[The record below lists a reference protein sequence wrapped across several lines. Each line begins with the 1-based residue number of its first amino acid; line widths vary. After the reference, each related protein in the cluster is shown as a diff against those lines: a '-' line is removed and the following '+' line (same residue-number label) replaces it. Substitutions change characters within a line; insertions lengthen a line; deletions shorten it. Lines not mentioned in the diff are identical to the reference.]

1 MLKMMNKFKTT
12 YLPLVFVFLLIGLQ
26 SCNVKRFIPEGEQ
39 LYTGA
44 DIEFEGDTK
53 VSGFSRVESE
63 VEDVLRPEPNSKI
76 LGSRLG
82 LLVHYKSQR
91 EKPGFLNRFLN
102 KRIGEKPVYLSDIN
116 IEQTE
121 KLILNRLENR
131 GFIYSDVVSEISEN
145 EKKKKAEIHYKVT
158 LAEPYLMVN
167 YIIDGDTLAVYD
179 SIRASIDETKLKE
192 GIRFDLN
199 ELKQE
204 RERIDLSLKQ
214 KGYYNFNENFLIF
227 EADTNRYQNRRFD
240 LFLRLKREVPEK
252 SIIPYQIERVN
263 IYPNYQMSDEY
274 SEADVIRLDAKNF
287 YQKEEF
293 FKEKRLLPYI
303 LINEGDYFSPENS
316 RNTSRRLTSIGAYK
330 FVNIR
335 YDELDTLATD
345 EKGKLEANIYLTPL
359 DKRSIRAELQAVTK
373 SNNFAGPSLSTTLT
387 NRNLFKGGEILN
399 LTLKGGYEFQI
410 ASGSQSGLSSTLL
423 GAEAEL
429 IFPRVLFPIA
439 ISDDW
444 FKYNIPKT
452 VVNAGVDYLNRSK
465 LYTLNTVSGRFGYV
479 WHANRFITHEF
490 FPVTV
495 NYVNLTNT
503 TAEFEQILEDNPFLR
518 SSFNQQFI
526 AGMTYSFTYN
536 GLVDALKTHQ
546 IFVNSTLDLA
556 GNSLSLFTGSGDEP
570 KSFLGL
576 EYAQY
581 AKADLDVRYHLR
593 VGSGQK
599 LVTRV
604 YGGIGLPYGNSDVMP
619 FTKQFFSGGPYSVRA
634 FRIRSLGPGTYTPED
649 GNTNSFFEQIGNIR
663 LEANLEYRFPIY
675 SFVKGAVFADAGN
688 VWNTKSNNA
697 LPGGEFSN
705 EFLDEMG
712 IGAGAGVRID
722 IQGFVIRFDLAAPLK
737 TPSLP
742 KGERWNFDYK
752 NPILNFAIG
761 YPF

>member
-1 MLKMMNKFKTT
+1 MIKFENT
-12 YLPLVFVFLLIGLQ
+12 YIPFLFIFLLFGLQ

-44 DIEFEGDTK
+44 DIDFDGDTN
-53 VSGFSRVESE
+53 VAGFSRVESE

-76 LGSRLG
+76 LGVRLG

-102 KRIGEKPVYLSDIN
+102 KRIGEEPVYLSDIN
-116 IEQTE
+116 LVQTE
-121 KLILNRLENR
+121 RLILNRLENR
-131 GFIYSDVVSEISEN
+131 GFIYSEVVSEITEN
-145 EKKKKAEIHYKVT
+145 KKGNTAKINYQVS
-158 LAEPYLMVN
+158 LAEPYLMEN
-167 YIIDGDTLAVYD
+167 YIVDSDTLAIYD
-179 SIRASIDETKLKE
+179 AIKETLDETDLEE
-192 GIRFDLN
+192 GMRFDLN
-199 ELKQE
+199 ELRKE
-204 RERIDLSLKQ
+204 RERIDLSLKE
-214 KGYYNFNENFLIF
+214 KGYYNFNEAFLIF
-227 EADTNRYQNRRFD
+227 EADTNQYQNRKFD

-263 IYPNYQMSDEY
+263 IYPNYQMADEY
-274 SEADVIRLDAKNF
+274 SEEDVIRLEGKNF
-287 YQKEEF
+287 YQKEKF

-316 RNTSRRLTSIGAYK
+316 RNTARRLTSIGAYK

-345 EKGKLEANIYLTPL
+345 NMGKLEANIFLTPL
-359 DKRSIRAELQAVTK
+359 EKRSIRAELQAVTK

-387 NRNLFKGGEILN
+387 NRNLFRGGEILN

-429 IFPRVLFPIA
+429 VFPRMLFPIS

-452 VVNAGVDYLNRSK
+452 VINVGFDYLNRSK
-465 LYTLNTVSGRFGYV
+465 LYTLNTVSSRFGYV

-490 FPVTV
+490 FPVSI

-526 AGMTYSFTYN
+526 SGMTYSFTYN
-536 GLVDALKTHQ
+536 GLVDALRTHQ
-546 IFVNSTLDLA
+546 IFINTTFDIA
-556 GNSLSLFTGSGDEP
+556 GNGLSLLSGSGDEP

-604 YGGIGLPYGNSDVMP
+604 YGGIGLPYGNSEVMP

-634 FRIRSLGPGTYTPED
+634 FRIRSLGPGTYAPES
-649 GNTNSFFEQIGNIR
+649 GNTNSFFEQTGNIR
-663 LEANLEYRFPIY
+663 LEANMEYRFPII
-675 SFVKGAVFADAGN
+675 SFLKGAVFADAGN
-688 VWNTKSNNA
+688 VWNTRGNNS
-697 LPGGEFSN
+697 LPGGEFTN
-705 EFLDEMG
+705 DFLDELG
-712 IGAGAGVRID
+712 IGAGAGVRVD

>member
-1 MLKMMNKFKTT
+1 MINSYSTLYIT
-12 YLPLVFVFLLIGLQ
+12 FVLSVLLIALQ

-44 DIEFEGDTK
+44 NIDFEGDTK
-53 VSGFSRVESE
+53 ISGFGSVESD

-91 EKPGFLNRFLN
+91 EKPGFLNKFLN
-102 KRIGEKPVYLSDIN
+102 KRIGEKPVYISDIN

-121 KLILNRLENR
+121 KLIVNRLENR
-131 GFIYSDVVSEISEN
+131 GFIYSSVVSEITEN
-145 EKKKKAEIHYKVT
+145 EKKKQGKVNYT
-158 LAEPYLMVN
+158 VALAEPYLLEN
-167 YIIDGDTLAVYD
+167 YVLDSDTLAVYD
-179 SIRASIDETKLKE
+179 AINATLSETELKKDM
-192 GIRFDLN
+192 RFDLN
-199 ELKQE
+199 ELQRE

-214 KGYYNFNENFLIF
+214 RGYYNFNENFLIF
-227 EADTNRYQNRRFD
+227 EADTNQYKNRRFD

-263 IYPNYQMSDEY
+263 IYPNYQVSDEY
-274 SEADVIRLDAKNF
+274 SEADVIRLDEKNF
-287 YQKEEF
+287 YQKEVF
-293 FKEKRLLPYI
+293 FKERRLLPYL

-316 RNTSRRLTSIGAYK
+316 RNTGRRLTSIGAYK

-335 YDELDTLATD
+335 YDEIDSLATD
-345 EKGKLEANIYLTPL
+345 ELGKLEANIFLTPL

-387 NRNLFKGGEILN
+387 NRNLFRGGEILN

-410 ASGSQSGLSSTLL
+410 ASGSQSGLSSTLI

-429 IFPRVLFPIA
+429 IFPRVLSPIS

-452 VVNAGVDYLNRSK
+452 VINAGVDYLSRTK
-465 LYTLNTVSGRFGYV
+465 LYSLNTVSGRFGYV
-479 WHANRFITHEF
+479 WNANRFITHEF
-490 FPVTV
+490 FPATI
-495 NYVNLTNT
+495 NYVNLSNT
-503 TAEFEQILEDNPFLR
+503 TPEFEQILDDNPFLR
-518 SSFNQQFI
+518 NSFNQQFI
-526 AGMTYSFTYN
+526 AGLTYSFTYN

-546 IFVNSTLDLA
+546 IFLNTTLDIA
-556 GNSLSLFTGSGDEP
+556 GNTLSLVTGSGEEP

-581 AKADLDVRYHLR
+581 AKADLDLRYHLR

-599 LVTRV
+599 LVARI
-604 YGGIGLPYGNSDVMP
+604 YGGIGLPYGNSEVMP

-634 FRIRSLGPGTYTPED
+634 FRIRSLGPGTYVPEGD
-649 GNTNSFFEQIGNIR
+649 NVNSFFEQTGNIR
-663 LEANLEYRFPIY
+663 LEANMEYRFPIV
-675 SFVKGAVFADAGN
+675 SFLKGAVFADAGN
-688 VWNTKSNNA
+688 VWNTKGNNS
-697 LPGGEFSN
+697 LSGGEFSN
-705 EFLDEMG
+705 DFLDELGM
-712 IGAGAGVRID
+712 GAGAGVRID
-722 IQGFVIRFDLAAPLK
+722 IQGFVIRFDLAAPIK
-737 TPSLP
+737 SPQLP

>member
-1 MLKMMNKFKTT
+1 MNKFNNT
-12 YLPLVFVFLLIGLQ
+12 YIPLVLIVLLIGLQ
-26 SCNVKRFIPEGEQ
+26 SCNVNRFIPDDEQ

-44 DIEFEGDTK
+44 DIDFEGDTK
-53 VSGFSRVESE
+53 VSGFSRVEND

-76 LGSRLG
+76 LGARLG

-91 EKPGFLNRFLN
+91 EKPGFINRFLN
-102 KRIGEKPVYLSDIN
+102 KRIGEEPVYLSDIN
-116 IEQTE
+116 VEQTE
-121 KLILNRLENR
+121 RLILNRLENR
-131 GFIYSDVVSEISEN
+131 GFIYSDVASEITEN
-145 EKKKKAEIHYKVT
+145 EKKKRAKINYKVA
-158 LAEPYLMVN
+158 LAEPYLMEN
-167 YIIDGDTLAVYD
+167 YLVESDTLDVYKA
-179 SIRASIDETKLKE
+179 IKETLDETKLKK
-192 GIRFDLN
+192 GMRFDLN
-199 ELKQE
+199 ELRSE
-204 RERIDLSLKQ
+204 RERIDLSLKRR
-214 KGYYNFNENFLIF
+214 GYYNFNENFLIF
-227 EADTNRYQNRRFD
+227 EADTNQYKNRRFD

-252 SIIPYQIERVN
+252 SIIPYQIESVN
-263 IYPNYQMSDEY
+263 IYPNYQMTDDY
-274 SEADVIRLDAKNF
+274 SEEDIIRLDGKNF
-287 YQKEEF
+287 YQKEQF

-303 LINEGDYFSPENS
+303 LINEGDLFSPENS

-335 YDELDTLATD
+335 YDEIDSLATD
-345 EKGKLEANIYLTPL
+345 GKGKLEANIFLTPL
-359 DKRSIRAELQAVTK
+359 EKRSIRAELQAVTK

-410 ASGSQSGLSSTLL
+410 ASGSQSGLSSTFL

-429 IFPRVLFPIA
+429 VFPRVLFPIS

-444 FKYNIPKT
+444 FKYNIPRT
-452 VVNAGVDYLNRSK
+452 VVNMGIDYLNRSK
-465 LYTLNTVSGRFGYV
+465 LYTLNTVSARFGYV

-490 FPVTV
+490 FPASI

-503 TAEFEQILEDNPFLR
+503 TPEFEQILEDNPFLR
-518 SSFNQQFI
+518 SSFDQQFI

-546 IFVNSTLDLA
+546 IFVNTTLDIA
-556 GNSLSLFTGSGDEP
+556 GNGLSLFTGSGDEP

-581 AKADLDVRYHLR
+581 AKADLDIRYHLR

-634 FRIRSLGPGTYTPED
+634 FRIRSLGPGTYTPD
-649 GNTNSFFEQIGNIR
+649 NGNTNSFFEQTGNIR
-663 LEANLEYRFPIY
+663 LEANLEYRFPII
-675 SFVKGAVFADAGN
+675 SFLKGAVFADAGN
-688 VWNTKSNNA
+688 VWNTNDNNS

-705 EFLDEMG
+705 DFLDEFG
-712 IGAGAGVRID
+712 IGTGVGVRVD

>member
-1 MLKMMNKFKTT
+1 MNKFKNT
-12 YLPLVFVFLLIGLQ
+12 YFPFVFIILLFGLQ
-26 SCNVKRFIPEGEQ
+26 SCNVKRFVPEGEQ

-44 DIEFEGDTK
+44 DIGFEGDTK
-53 VSGFSRVESE
+53 VSGFSRVESD

-76 LGSRLG
+76 LGARLG

-91 EKPGFLNRFLN
+91 ENPGFINRFLN
-102 KRIGEKPVYLSDIN
+102 KRIGEEPVYLSDIN
-116 IEQTE
+116 VVQTE

-145 EKKKKAEIHYKVT
+145 ETKKRAKINYQVT
-158 LAEPYLMVN
+158 LAEPYLMEN
-167 YIIDGDTLAVYD
+167 YVVESDTLAVYD
-179 SIRASIDETKLKE
+179 AIKETLEDTKLKK
-192 GIRFDLN
+192 GMRFDLS
-199 ELKQE
+199 ELRQE
-204 RERIDLSLKQ
+204 RERIDLSLKRR
-214 KGYYNFNENFLIF
+214 GYYNFNENFLIF
-227 EADTNRYQNRRFD
+227 EADTNQYQNRRFD

-263 IYPNYQMSDEY
+263 IYPNYQMTDDY
-274 SEADVIRLDAKNF
+274 SEEDVIRLDGKNF

-303 LINEGDYFSPENS
+303 LVNEGDYFSPENS
-316 RNTSRRLTSIGAYK
+316 RNTARRLTSIGAYK

-335 YDELDTLATD
+335 YDELDTLATE

-359 DKRSIRAELQAVTK
+359 EKRSIRAELQAVTK

-387 NRNLFKGGEILN
+387 NRNLFRGGEILN
-399 LTLKGGYEFQI
+399 LTLRGGYEFQI

-429 IFPRVLFPIA
+429 VFPRVLFPIS

-444 FKYNIPKT
+444 FKYNIPRT
-452 VVNAGVDYLNRSK
+452 VVNVGIDYLNRSK
-465 LYTLNTVSGRFGYV
+465 LYTLNTVSSRFGYI

-490 FPVTV
+490 FPVTI

-503 TAEFEQILEDNPFLR
+503 TPEFEQILEDNPFLR

-526 AGMTYSFTYN
+526 SGMTYSFTYN

-546 IFVNSTLDLA
+546 IFINTTLDIA
-556 GNSLSLFTGSGDEP
+556 GNGLSLFAGSDDEP

-581 AKADLDVRYHLR
+581 AKADLDIRYHLR

-604 YGGIGLPYGNSDVMP
+604 YGGIGLPYGNSEVMP

-634 FRIRSLGPGTYTPED
+634 FRIRSLGPGTYAPEN
-649 GNTNSFFEQIGNIR
+649 GSANSFFEQTGNIR
-663 LEANLEYRFPIY
+663 LEANLEYRFPII
-675 SFVKGAVFADAGN
+675 SFLKGAVFADAGN
-688 VWNTKSNNA
+688 VWNTKGNNS
-697 LPGGEFSN
+697 LEGGEFSDD
-705 EFLDEMG
+705 FLDELG
-712 IGAGAGVRID
+712 IGTGVGVRVD
-722 IQGFVIRFDLAAPLK
+722 IQGFVIRFDLAAPMK